1 VEKGEALIPVEVKFK
16 ALTDVEMP
24 RSLLSFCERYQ
35 PAEAHV
41 VNLAL
46 KKTTKVGKTRVHFIP
61 YWELLGK
68 SF

>member
-1 VEKGEALIPVEVKFK
+1 
-16 ALTDVEMP
+16 MP
-24 RSLLSFCERYQ
+24 RSVMSFCERYQ

-46 KKTTKVGKTRVHFIP
+46 KKTIEVGKTRVQFIP